1 MKTEAEV
8 KAEALREYAAARYEA
23 YLEQPET
30 PWFEQPSDPPV
41 YPPLVRLLAGAA
53 PESSVTCDH
62 EFSET
67 INEIVRRFLS
77 DVADAEETMAVRSI
91 GTGMGIR
98 TTESVSAEGLR
109 FQVEITPEVP
119 YLTIERIVT

>member
-1 MKTEAEV
+1 M
-8 KAEALREYAAARYEA
+8 
-23 YLEQPET
+23 
-30 PWFEQPSDPPV
+30 
-41 YPPLVRLLAGAA
+41 
-53 PESSVTCDH
+53 TCDH